1 MHPRYRRERPL
12 TIASAIAAGVFWL
25 GLLGVSLWLADKYF
39 PEYGMAFGLSAFLLF
54 LILTYAADALRR
66 AGQVAWLH
74 GHAVEITPKQ
84 FPDLHARLKQ
94 AARRLE
100 LGVPRA
106 FLVPAARGAPTW
118 SLRLRG
124 QRYLA
129 LDAELVGA
137 LTERQGAI
145 DFYFGHELAWLA
157 DPLAAWRPLLYPATV
172 LPLLGAALERARVF
186 TGDRTG
192 LLVCKTAV
200 DAAFALAVLASGS
213 RRWKSFNI
221 AAFTA
226 QNTERAALI
235 PSLAEILSPRPW
247 LSRRIAEL
255 RTEANPAESAYPPR
269 HRLAY
274 VLAGLFPRLSRS
286 PARFGLHA
294 LILLAWVL
302 LGFGAEA
309 GVRHLL
315 VLAEVLDPVE
325 SRYENRV
332 VPVGSKRPGAST
344 GAPGPGAADEKPAEG
359 NPYARL
365 NDDLRRLGE
374 IADERSRKLGG
385 IACEVGPIQNLKL
398 NYRAERY
405 AFSCDEPLVY
415 TVVEPGEFEPGRPS
429 FLHNYNWRQKRFAPT
444 VSDSAPAKPA
454 DAPPAGE

>member
-12 TIASAIAAGVFWL
+12 NLATAIAAGAFWL
-25 GLLGVSLWLADKYF
+25 GLLGVSLWLSDKYV
-39 PEYGMAFGLSAFLLF
+39 PEYGMAFGLSAFVLF

-106 FLVPAARGAPTW
+106 FLVRAGRGAPTW

-129 LDAELVGA
+129 IDAELVGA

-157 DPLAAWRPLLYPATV
+157 DPLAAWRPLLYPVSV
-172 LPLLGAALERARVF
+172 LPLLGAALERARLF

-192 LLVCKTAV
+192 LAVCKSAV

-226 QNTERAALI
+226 QNAERTGLI
-235 PSLAEILSPRPW
+235 PSLSEIISPQPW

-255 RTEANPAESAYPPR
+255 RTEANPAEAAYPPR

-274 VLAGLFPRLSRS
+274 VLALFCPRLSRS
-286 PARFGLHA
+286 PARLSLHT
-294 LILLAWVL
+294 LIVL
-302 LGFGAEA
+302 VWIVLGMGAYA
-309 GVRHLL
+309 GIRHLL

-325 SRYENRV
+325 SRIDNRV
-332 VPVGSKRPGAST
+332 VPVGQRVT
-344 GAPGPGAADEKPAEG
+344 GATAAPSAATSEDKPTDG
-359 NPYARL
+359 NPYVRL
-365 NDDLRRLGE
+365 NDDLRLLGE
-374 IADERSRKLGG
+374 KAEERSRQTGG
-385 IACEVGPIQNLKL
+385 IACEVGPIQNLRL

-415 TVVEPGEFEPGRPS
+415 TVVESGEFEPGRPS
-429 FLHNYNWRQKRFAPT
+429 FLHNYNWRLKRFAPA
-444 VSDSAPAKPA
+444 VSGGAPVKPA
-454 DAPPAGE
+454 GPAAGEQ

>member
-1 MHPRYRRERPL
+1 MHPRYRREHPL
-12 TIASAIAAGVFWL
+12 TIASAMAAGAFWL
-25 GLLGVSLWLADKYF
+25 GLLGVLLWLSDKYL
-39 PEYGMAFGLSAFLLF
+39 PEYGMAFGLSAFVLF
-54 LILTYAADALRR
+54 PILTYSTDALRR

-100 LGVPRA
+100 LAVPHA
-106 FLVPAARGAPTW
+106 FLVRHAGHAPTW

-129 LDAELVGA
+129 IDAELVGT

-172 LPLLGAALERARVF
+172 LPLLGAALERARLF

-192 LLVCKTAV
+192 LAVCKTAV
-200 DAAFALAVLASGS
+200 DAALALAVLASGS

-226 QNTERAALI
+226 QNAERVQLV
-235 PSLAEILSPRPW
+235 PSLSEIVSPRPW

-255 RTEANPAESAYPPR
+255 RTAANPSEAAYPPR
-269 HRLAY
+269 HRFAY
-274 VLAGLFPRLSRS
+274 VLALFCPRLSRS
-286 PARFGLHA
+286 PARFSLHA
-294 LILLAWVL
+294 LILLVWIVL
-302 LGFGAEA
+302 GIGAHA
-309 GVRHLL
+309 GITYLL

-325 SRYENRV
+325 SRIDNRV
-332 VPVGSKRPGAST
+332 VAVGRHQTPAAAVTPST
-344 GAPGPGAADEKPAEG
+344 TPADDKPADT
-359 NPYARL
+359 NPYTRL
-365 NDDLRRLGE
+365 NDDLRRLGD
-374 IADERSRKLGG
+374 IAAERSAKLGG
-385 IACEVGPIQNLKL
+385 IACEVGPIQNLRL
-398 NYRAERY
+398 HYRAERY

-415 TVVEPGEFEPGRPS
+415 TVIEAGEFEPGRPS
-429 FLHNYNWRQKRFAPT
+429 FLHNYNWRLKRFSPAVSGATPT
-444 VSDSAPAKPA
+444 KPTE
-454 DAPPAGE
+454 PAGGE